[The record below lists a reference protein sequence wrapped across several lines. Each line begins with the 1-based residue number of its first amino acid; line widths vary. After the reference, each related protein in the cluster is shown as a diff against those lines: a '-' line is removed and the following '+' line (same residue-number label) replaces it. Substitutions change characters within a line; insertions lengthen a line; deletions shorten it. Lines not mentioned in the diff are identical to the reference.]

1 MAISDVV
8 GDQLVHSFVLSR
20 LIWIPSALIQKHR
33 HRKPQNMKLQGPQI
47 VNQMNHKYTQTWI
60 NIIYLYI
67 YYYSLYMVYISLI
80 YFVEECYV

>member
-67 YYYSLYMVYISLI
+67 YIIIVYIWFIS
-80 YFVEECYV
+80 V